1 MTVLSKTK
9 SHFKLVP
16 FEIYASFEFN
26 LESLKSNDSF
36 CSKKYQSDNL
46 T

>member
-1 MTVLSKTK
+1 MTALSKTK

-16 FEIYASFEFN
+16 FEIYVSFEFS
-26 LESLKSNDSF
+26 LESLKSNDIF

-46 T
+46 P